1 MNSHIASLAPS
12 REGRE
17 GKIPQA
23 FQQLWPGLQPETKK
37 MLDLVMSDLF
47 SIYFHA
53 GGNNGEI
60 LISWNCV

>member
-1 MNSHIASLAPS
+1 MNSGIASLATS
-12 REGRE
+12 RKGRE

-37 MLDLVMSDLF
+37 MLDHVMSDLF

-53 GGNNGEI
+53 GGNNREI
-60 LISWNCV
+60 LNSWNCV